1 LLKKNI
7 DHFISDSFLSDERFK
22 STSKES
28 LTKGMNQKPGFIC
41 DTFSKYIDNVLRE
54 DADKLSLNEIKNII
68 NEYMVLFK
76 YIENKDLFENF
87 FIKKLCIRC
96 LFDLNKSEEAQNYL
110 IEQLKNECG
119 PYFVSKSQEMI
130 SDVKASQE
138 MSQLFNKESENQF
151 YIPVNYF
158 VLSNYTWPIDKLI
171 KGEIA
176 NFEIGGQ
183 EKKFFDFYHKKNS
196 GKSLFWHLPY
206 CFGEMEMQIADGSTI
221 KITGNGVHF
230 AILKCFNKSKESLTF
245 KDILNKTK
253 IEKDV
258 IQRYI
263 KKLINKNLLK
273 YEEDI
278 YSVNFE
284 VNKDGKNK
292 EIALIDYDEEENSK
306 EDEDNEE
313 KTIEERR
320 FVIDA
325 YIMKVLKQ
333 KKVMK
338 REDLINTVKEKMP
351 FEEKDDNVNKRI
363 EQLINNR
370 FISKDDNDNNL
381 LKYC

>member
-1 LLKKNI
+1 M
-7 DHFISDSFLSDERFK
+7 
-22 STSKES
+22 T
-28 LTKGMNQKPGFIC
+28 
-41 DTFSKYIDNVLRE
+41 
-54 DADKLSLNEIKNII
+54 
-68 NEYMVLFK
+68 
-76 YIENKDLFENF
+76 
-87 FIKKLCIRC
+87 
-96 LFDLNKSEEAQNYL
+96 
-110 IEQLKNECG
+110 
-119 PYFVSKSQEMI
+119 
-130 SDVKASQE
+130 
-138 MSQLFNKESENQF
+138 
-151 YIPVNYF
+151 
-158 VLSNYTWPIDKLI
+158 
-171 KGEIA
+171 
-176 NFEIGGQ
+176 
-183 EKKFFDFYHKKNS
+183 
-196 GKSLFWHLPY
+196 
-206 CFGEMEMQIADGSTI
+206 DGSTI

-230 AILKCFNKSKESLTF
+230 AILKCFNKSKTSLTF

-273 YEEDI
+273 NEDDI

-284 VNKDGKNK
+284 VNKDGKNN

-313 KTIEERR
+313 KSIEERR

-351 FEEKDDNVNKRI
+351 FEEKDENVNKRI